1 MSCDSLEELDTRD
14 IPIGKLIIIISRAH
28 TLYLNH
34 HLDKLNINASQ
45 LPLLF
50 EISNG
55 INQSEIASRC
65 IIDKGAVARSIKKL
79 EDKGLIS
86 RTIDENNRRQNKI
99 SLTAEGEEVL
109 FKSKEILNN
118 WENEIFDNF
127 ENKESLR
134 KILKETAINSIAI
147 SNKG

>member
-127 ENKESLR
+127 ENKELLR
-134 KILKETAINSIAI
+134 GILKETAINSIAI